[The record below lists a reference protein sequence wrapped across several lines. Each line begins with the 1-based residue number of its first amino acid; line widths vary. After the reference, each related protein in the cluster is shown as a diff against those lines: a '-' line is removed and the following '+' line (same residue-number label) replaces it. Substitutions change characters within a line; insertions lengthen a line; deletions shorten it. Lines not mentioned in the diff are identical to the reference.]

1 MCLEGR
7 RVTTLGYVVYDG
19 ETPLVVYVDK
29 EQAKWCA
36 FMLGRNAKIKRFTAR
51 VLLGLLRGRRK

>member
-1 MCLEGR
+1 M
-7 RVTTLGYVVYDG
+7 TTLCYVVYDG

-36 FMLGRNAKIKRFTAR
+36 FLLGRNAKIKRFTAR
-51 VLLGLLRGRRK
+51 VLLGLLRGRRKR